1 MSRLRYRFKLLACF
15 LLILSL
21 VGCDAFVRK
30 FTRKSKKDDT
40 RVEMVLAPQEYK
52 PSMSKQEEYRQYFM
66 FWKAWHD
73 ELINALLMD
82 KSQKKKLDCIDEA
95 IKSLVN
101 MRPILNEDKQRKLD
115 MYIGLM
121 QDLRQEI
128 NRDTYGNN
136 DDWNRNRAEQLK
148 RNIQKEFA
156 YDKVKNYFI

>member
-1 MSRLRYRFKLLACF
+1 MSKLEYRFKLFACF
-15 LLILSL
+15 FLILSL

-30 FTRKSKKDDT
+30 FTRKTKKDDT
-40 RVEMVLAPQEYK
+40 HVEMVLAPQEYK

-66 FWKAWHD
+66 FWKAWQD

-101 MRPILNEDKQRKLD
+101 MRPMLNEDKQRKLD
-115 MYIGLM
+115 MYIGLT
-121 QDLRQEI
+121 QDLRREI
-128 NRDTYGNN
+128 DRDTYGSK

-148 RNIQKEFA
+148 RNIQKDFS